1 MTAAPAPAP
10 APAGPPALLGQFWG
24 LVNGLTGYFA
34 VLAADELG
42 VFGAL
47 AEGGPAGVDELAA
60 RCGAVPSR
68 LRAVLGGNVAAGTLE
83 CRAGVF
89 SLAPLA
95 AAHLV
100 AGQPGYLGPLLR
112 HSPGPFENW
121 PALASTVRGA
131 APPRDVGR
139 GAGAH
144 TGGAPDGGAVAGA
157 GGAPDGFLAALVRA
171 TFPVQLAVARSVV
184 GDLCEERRLGEE
196 APVRVLDL
204 GAGAAPW
211 SVAVLE
217 RLPAAQALVND
228 LPAVLPLARDELAA
242 RGLAARAEWRE
253 GSYFDVPLPDGDCDL
268 VVLGHVCRAEG
279 DGGAAALVARAAG
292 AVAPGGSLV
301 VTEYLLDDDLGGPAQ
316 AQLLGTTM
324 AASTALGG
332 TFTHA
337 EVRRWLAAAGLELER
352 DDVPVPPTAVV
363 LARRP

>member
-1 MTAAPAPAP
+1 MTPPAA
-10 APAGPPALLGQFWG
+10 PALLGQFWG

-47 AEGGPAGVDELAA
+47 AEGGPAGADELAA

-121 PALASTVRGA
+121 PELASTVRGA

-139 GAGAH
+139 DAGAH
-144 TGGAPDGGAVAGA
+144 AGEA
-157 GGAPDGFLAALVRA
+157 GHAGEPPGDFLAALVRA
-171 TFPVQLAVARSVV
+171 TFPVQLAVARAVV
-184 GDLCEERRLGEE
+184 GDLCDDGRLGEG

-217 RLPAAQALVND
+217 RLPAARALVND
-228 LPAVLPLARDELAA
+228 LPAVLPLARDELEA
-242 RGLAARAEWRE
+242 RGLAARAAWRE

-279 DGGAAALVARAAG
+279 DDGAAALVARAAA

-301 VTEYLLDDDLGGPAQ
+301 VTEYLLDDDLAGPAQ

-324 AASTALGG
+324 AASTQRGG

-363 LARRP
+363 VARRP